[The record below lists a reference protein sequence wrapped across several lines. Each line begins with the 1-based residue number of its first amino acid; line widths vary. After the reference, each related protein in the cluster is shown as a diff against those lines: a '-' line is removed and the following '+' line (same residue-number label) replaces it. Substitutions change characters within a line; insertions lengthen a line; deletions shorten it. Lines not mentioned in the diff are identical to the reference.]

1 MVKKLEAN
9 LCQSFQADLKAH
21 PQQHNKTWPGQQA
34 ALLPCVPR
42 DKVFSMTGVLTCPY
56 PAGLV
61 LEAASPGSR
70 SCLLGGL
77 LVCPHLLW
85 SLPTVSGS
93 LARAGRFLLS
103 AQALRAADTQPT
115 PVGKW
120 TQVRK

>member
-1 MVKKLEAN
+1 
-9 LCQSFQADLKAH
+9 
-21 PQQHNKTWPGQQA
+21 
-34 ALLPCVPR
+34 
-42 DKVFSMTGVLTCPY
+42 MTGVLTCPY

-77 LVCPHLLW
+77 PVCPHLLW

-120 TQVRK
+120 TQVWK